1 MGTEYQHK
9 KAFSSEQKDF
19 RVLLCSTCKNT
30 GFILGPDEI
39 DHTEKMFIEECPD
52 CNS

>member
-1 MGTEYQHK
+1 MSTKYQQK
-9 KAFSSEQKDF
+9 KVFSSKQRDF
-19 RVLLCSTCKNT
+19 RVSLCPTCKNT
-30 GFILGPDEI
+30 GFILGTDEI

>member
-1 MGTEYQHK
+1 MSIKFRHNGLSNKQR
-9 KAFSSEQKDF
+9 DF
-19 RVLLCSTCKNT
+19 RVSLCPTCKNT

>member
-1 MGTEYQHK
+1 MSTKHQQEKTYTRKQR
-9 KAFSSEQKDF
+9 DF
-19 RVLLCSTCKNT
+19 RVRLCPTCKNI

-39 DHTEKMFIEECPD
+39 GHTNKMFIEECPD